1 MYDLIVRRN
10 KKNKLK
16 IFINVLL
23 LLLCIF
29 VIRSCIVNKHKNN
42 MNAYPNA
49 IQVASQDFD
58 VQIQAINN
66 KEKEETIKNTRITTS
81 QQVDN
86 ILNIYKNTGEKRVFL
101 TFDDG
106 PSKTVTPLILDLL
119 KKENIKATFF
129 LLGSIIRIISA
140 I

>member
-16 IFINVLL
+16 IFINILL

-29 VIRSCIVNKHKNN
+29 AIRSCIVNKDKNN

-81 QQVDN
+81 QYFYKYT
-86 ILNIYKNTGEKRVFL
+86 IYYQLAGL
-101 TFDDG
+101 
-106 PSKTVTPLILDLL
+106 
-119 KKENIKATFF
+119 
-129 LLGSIIRIISA
+129 
-140 I
+140 